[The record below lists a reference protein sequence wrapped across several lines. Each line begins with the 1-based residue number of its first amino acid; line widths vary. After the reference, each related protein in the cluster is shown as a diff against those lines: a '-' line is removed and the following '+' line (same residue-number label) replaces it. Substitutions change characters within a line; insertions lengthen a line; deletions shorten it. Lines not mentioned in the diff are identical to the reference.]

1 LPSRSTAPGAIARL
15 LRPDPYR
22 ELFRL
27 LSDSLTEAVLVLT
40 SDGRSILAANHAF
53 LLLTGFSRSEVT
65 DLQPAALFP
74 GTAGEEALARIL
86 NAWGSADVDLA
97 EVPLQTRQGEVVR
110 VDVQARA
117 SRAPAEAILLQ
128 ISPTGARQQ
137 AEQVAMASAD
147 RLSRMRELS
156 ALLLQ
161 PGDDA
166 LQQIL
171 PAARDLLSADAVGIY
186 AVSST
191 GPEYLLQGS
200 LPADFPA
207 FLPAGA
213 LDALPQPTQWSLGQR
228 PDHPL
233 YRAGRSAGFASLRTA
248 PLGSAT
254 AWIGMLV
261 AGWRGDS
268 ILAREAESLM
278 SIIADLA
285 HAALLLNLQRA
296 ALAGLEQKVQSLKA
310 EARDL
315 AAAVTDGLI
324 SLDDS
329 LRIVHANP
337 SAAEMLGYRSEELHG
352 APIQDILVG
361 PEDFLATLLDASG
374 HEREAER
381 SRLTLHRRDGTPFP
395 VHLRARPLPAGAA
408 ARLLMVLSDM
418 SERQAIENQTE
429 ILAQRALLGE
439 VSAIFAHE
447 VRNPINNISTGIQY
461 VAARLG
467 KDHPLAESLERV
479 RRECLRLDQ
488 LMTDVLFFARPLELR
503 MEPIDL
509 ADMLTRLLARWQ
521 PRLQQARVGV
531 HTSFDPTTP
540 HCEADPRTL
549 EQVVVN
555 IITNAVQAMGE
566 GGTLSLTL
574 APAETAQG
582 RMVELRLADT
592 GPGIPP
598 EVLDRI
604 FDPFFTTKKDGTGLG
619 LAISRRILAAH
630 KGGIQVE
637 SYADAGTVFT
647 IRLPAEPPPKPVP
660 APLEAP
666 AR

>member
-1 LPSRSTAPGAIARL
+1 LPSRSPAPSAIARL

-27 LSDSLTEAVLVLT
+27 LADSIPEAVLVLT
-40 SDGRSILAANHAF
+40 SDGRSVLAANHAF
-53 LLLTGFSRSEVT
+53 LLLTGYARSEVT
-65 DLQPAALFP
+65 GLRPASLFP
-74 GTAGEEALARIL
+74 DTAGEEALARIL
-86 NAWGSADVDLA
+86 NAWGSADVDLN
-97 EVPLQTRQGEVVR
+97 EVPLQTRQGDVVR
-110 VDVQARA
+110 VDLQARA
-117 SRAPAEAILLQ
+117 SRAPAEAILVQLA
-128 ISPTGARQQ
+128 PTGAREQ
-137 AEQVAMASAD
+137 AEQALQAAAD
-147 RLSRMRELS
+147 RIARLQGLAQ
-156 ALLLQ
+156 ALLEPRLDVLQ
-161 PGDDA
+161 EM
-166 LQQIL
+166 L
-171 PAARDLLSADAVGIY
+171 PAARDLLWADAVGVY
-186 AVSST
+186 AVSPS

-213 LDALPQPTQWSLGQR
+213 LDALPQPTQWTLGQR

-233 YRAGRSAGFASLRTA
+233 YRAGRSAGFSTLRTA
-248 PLGSAT
+248 PLGTAT

-261 AGWRGDS
+261 AAWRQEAV
-268 ILAREAESLM
+268 LPPEAESLM
-278 SIIADLA
+278 AIIADLA
-285 HAALLLNLQRA
+285 HAAFLLHLQRT
-296 ALAGLEQKVQSLKA
+296 ALADLEQQVQSLMA
-310 EARDL
+310 EGRDL

-324 SLDDS
+324 SLDEA
-329 LRIVHANP
+329 LRVVHANP
-337 SAAEMLGYRSEELHG
+337 RAAEMLGYREEELHG
-352 APIQDILVG
+352 MPIQDILVG
-361 PEDFLATLLDASG
+361 PKDFLATLLDASG

-381 SRLTLHRRDGTPFP
+381 ARLTFHRRDGTPFP
-395 VHLRARPLPAGAA
+395 VHLRVRPLPSGAA
-408 ARLLMVLSDM
+408 ARLLLVLSDM

-461 VAARLG
+461 VAGRLG
-467 KDHPLAESLERV
+467 KDHPLADSLERV

-488 LMTDVLFFARPLELR
+488 LMTDVLFFARPLEPR

-509 ADMLTRLLARWQ
+509 ADMLGRLLARWQ

-531 HTSFDPTTP
+531 HTAFDPSTP
-540 HCEADPRTL
+540 RCEADPRTL
-549 EQVVVN
+549 EQVIVN

-574 APAETAQG
+574 APAHGPQG
-582 RMVELRLADT
+582 RVVELRLADT

-637 SYADAGTVFT
+637 SFADAGTVFT
-647 IRLPAEPPPKPVP
+647 IRLPAESSPKPVP
-660 APLEAP
+660 GPVEAP

>member
-1 LPSRSTAPGAIARL
+1 LPSRSQAPSAIARL

-22 ELFRL
+22 ELYRL
-27 LSDSLTEAVLVLT
+27 LSDSLAEAVLVLT
-40 SDGRSILAANHAF
+40 SDGRSVLAANHAF
-53 LLLTGFSRSEVT
+53 LLLSGYSRSDVS
-65 DLQPAALFP
+65 DLRPESLFP
-74 GTAGEEALARIL
+74 ETAGEEALARIL
-86 NAWGSADVDLA
+86 NAWGSADVDLE
-97 EVPLQTRQGEVVR
+97 EVPLQTRQGDVVR

-128 ISPTGARQQ
+128 LSPSGDRAQ
-137 AEQVAMASAD
+137 AELAAMATAD
-147 RLSRMRELS
+147 RIGRLRGLAELLIQPSAEALRE
-156 ALLLQ
+156 
-161 PGDDA
+161 
-166 LQQIL
+166 IL

-186 AVSST
+186 AVSPS

-213 LDALPQPTQWSLGQR
+213 LDALPQPTQWTLGQR

-233 YRAGRSAGFASLRTA
+233 YRAGRSAGFVTLRTA
-248 PLGSAT
+248 PLGTAT

-261 AGWRGDS
+261 AAWRQETV
-268 ILAREAESLM
+268 LPPEAESLM
-278 SIIADLA
+278 AIIADLA
-285 HAALLLNLQRA
+285 HAAVLLHLQRA
-296 ALAGLEQKVQSLKA
+296 ALGALEGQVQSLKA
-310 EARDL
+310 ESRDL

-324 SLDDS
+324 SLDEA
-329 LRIVHANP
+329 LQIVHANP
-337 SAAEMLGYRSEELHG
+337 RAAEMLGYRQEELHG

-395 VHLRARPLPAGAA
+395 VHLRARPLPSGSA
-408 ARLLMVLSDM
+408 ARLLLVLSDM

-467 KDHPLAESLERV
+467 KDHPLADSLERV

-509 ADMLTRLLARWQ
+509 ADMLGRLLARWQ
-521 PRLQQARVGV
+521 PRLQQARVAV
-531 HTSFDPTTP
+531 HTAFDAATP
-540 HCEADPRTL
+540 RCEADPRTL
-549 EQVVVN
+549 EQVIVN
-555 IITNAVQAMGE
+555 IITNAVQAMGD

-574 APAETAQG
+574 APAQGPQG
-582 RMVELRLADT
+582 RVVELRLADT

-598 EVLDRI
+598 EILDRV

-630 KGGIQVE
+630 KGGLQVE
-637 SYADAGTVFT
+637 SFADAGTVFT
-647 IRLPAEPPPKPVP
+647 IRLPAVSPKPAP
-660 APLEAP
+660 APVEAP